1 VSGPSG
7 WPHTS
12 TGTEASRGDPAVD
25 APAGGPAAS
34 PEAAARGTAGAAP
47 PDEATGIEGPAQAP
61 SGDDVDAK
69 ERRAAAD
76 LTVEDLLT
84 LVETLTAER
93 DASLEA
99 RAWLQAEFENYR
111 KRVAKQEQEQVA
123 RAAEGLVTK
132 LLPTLDAFEGALTHA
147 AEGVEP
153 LWNSLWPM
161 LEREGLVKLAPTGE
175 AFDPN
180 LHEAVAHEPGEGGHP
195 TVAEVFR
202 SGYAWKGRVLRPA
215 MVKVRD

>member
-1 VSGPSG
+1 MSGPSG
-7 WPHTS
+7 WSPGS
-12 TGTEASRGDPAVD
+12 TGTEPSVD
-25 APAGGPAAS
+25 
-34 PEAAARGTAGAAP
+34 AAARSGEVAPEADDASGAERPAEVGVDGGQAESTPEGRTAA
-47 PDEATGIEGPAQAP
+47 E
-61 SGDDVDAK
+61 
-69 ERRAAAD
+69 

-99 RAWLQAEFENYR
+99 RARLQAEFENYR
-111 KRVAKQEQEQVA
+111 KRVAKQEQELVA

-153 LWNSLWPM
+153 LWSSLWPT
-161 LEREGLVKLAPTGE
+161 LEREGLSKLAPTGE

-180 LHEAVAHEPGEGGHP
+180 LHEAVAHEPGEGGPP

>member
-1 VSGPSG
+1 MSGPSG
-7 WPHTS
+7 WSPGS
-12 TGTEASRGDPAVD
+12 TGTD
-25 APAGGPAAS
+25 
-34 PEAAARGTAGAAP
+34 
-47 PDEATGIEGPAQAP
+47 P
-61 SGDDVDAK
+61 SGDATRSGDAAP
-69 ERRAAAD
+69 EAD
-76 LTVEDLLT
+76 DASGAEQPAGPGVPGGGGGPGEGGRPAELTVEDLLT

-99 RAWLQAEFENYR
+99 RARLQAEFENYR
-111 KRVAKQEQEQVA
+111 KRVAKQEQELVA
-123 RAAEGLVTK
+123 RAAEGLVSK

-147 AEGVEP
+147 SEGVEP
-153 LWNSLWPM
+153 LWNSLWPT
-161 LEREGLVKLAPTGE
+161 LEREGLTKLAPTGE

-180 LHEAVAHEPGEGGHP
+180 LHEAVAHEPGEGGLP